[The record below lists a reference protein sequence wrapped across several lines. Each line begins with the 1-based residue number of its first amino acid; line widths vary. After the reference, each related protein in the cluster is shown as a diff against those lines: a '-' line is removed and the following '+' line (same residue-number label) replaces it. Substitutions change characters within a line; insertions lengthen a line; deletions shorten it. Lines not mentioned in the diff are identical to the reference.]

1 MGGYRFAG
9 PWMTASRRAWLK
21 KPSENRACWFSL
33 GRGQRTRWNV
43 LRGGGGAGVS
53 VCASR
58 SEGGSRKRKKSKK
71 KEREERKRDA
81 RLQPVI
87 APPLELVADID
98 DDGAPLDLDRGP
110 RVAAPKLGRDGFA
123 RAHLEAVLALAL
135 EQERQDV
142 KVGVRAAG
150 GR

>member
-58 SEGGSRKRKKSKK
+58 SEGGSR
-71 KEREERKRDA
+71 ERKRDA